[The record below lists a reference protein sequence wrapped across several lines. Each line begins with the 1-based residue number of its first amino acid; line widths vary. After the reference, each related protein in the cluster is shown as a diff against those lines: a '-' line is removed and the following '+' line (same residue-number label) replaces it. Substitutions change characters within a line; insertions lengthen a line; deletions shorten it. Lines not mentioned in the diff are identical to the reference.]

1 MYRTGHA
8 DAIYVAAGPNPSV
21 SAAVMK
27 ISGFHAMTGNRQA
40 QRAFDA
46 GILSL
51 GLSIDGQ
58 ESTRDLEYA
67 KLAFQ
72 RATEWDPSMCDA
84 WLGRAA
90 AGEVTD
96 EVIANLHR
104 TSTSTLHRE
113 QRRLGLPPRALAG
126 RFVSGLY
133 IDYPLASY
141 TEIWL
146 AYAASLI
153 AGKQY
158 DEAERVLDELAE
170 YRAGMLSDPDREIDD
185 RISAY
190 IRGVLHFNTQRWP
203 DVMSVLAGSA
213 EWEDPYL
220 ATGAHVMVGSA
231 CAQLGLF
238 GEAIRRMDQAESG
251 PIPAAR
257 TTAMFCRGLCLRE
270 TGSEDEAQALF
281 EQVYSQAPDFTANT
295 EAMRD
300 KSYRITVT
308 TKESIDART
317 DRWDPA
323 SAPSVE
329 QLQNADAEDRAKKI
343 LTEARAELDRQIG
356 LTAVKTQVAKLQA
369 TAQLAKI
376 RAEKGMAS
384 VPRGN
389 HLAFTGPPGTGKTT
403 IARVVAKIYCG
414 VGLLKTD
421 KVVEAK
427 RMDFVGQHLGST
439 AIKTDKLIDTA
450 MDGVL
455 FIDEAYTLIQTGL
468 SGGDAFGREAVDT
481 LLARME
487 NDRDRLVVI
496 IAGYDGEIDRL
507 LAANDGLASRFAKR
521 LQFPSY
527 TPPELGQIGKL
538 IASSRDSELSEDA
551 VRLLEQACERLYN
564 SERTDQ
570 SGQPRRGIDL
580 AGNGRFVRNVIEA
593 AEEER
598 EFRLANDDSLD
609 LSAVDASVLMRIEAP
624 DMEAALAGV
633 LSSLGVS

>member
-1 MYRTGHA
+1 M
-8 DAIYVAAGPNPSV
+8 S
-21 SAAVMK
+21 
-27 ISGFHAMTGNRQA
+27 GNRQA

-46 GILSL
+46 GVLSL
-51 GLSIDGQ
+51 GLTIDGQ
-58 ESTRDLEYA
+58 ESVRDLEYA

-90 AGEVTD
+90 AGEVTA
-96 EVIANLHR
+96 EVLHNLYK
-104 TSTSTLHRE
+104 TSTTTLYRE
-113 QRRLGLPPRALAG
+113 QRRLGLAPRALSG
-126 RFVSGLY
+126 RFLSGLY
-133 IDYPLASY
+133 IDYPLSSY
-141 TEIWL
+141 TEICL
-146 AYAASLI
+146 AKAAHLI
-153 AGKQY
+153 GEKEY
-158 DEAERVLDELAE
+158 DEAEKVLDA
-170 YRAGMLSDPDREIDD
+170 LSEHRRRLTSDTDRVADD

-190 IRGVLHFNTQRWP
+190 VRGVLHFNTQRWP

-213 EWEDPYL
+213 EWDDPYL
-220 ATGAHVMVGSA
+220 ASGAHVMVGTA

-238 GEAIRRMDQAESG
+238 GEAIRRMEQAEAG

-270 TGSEDEAQALF
+270 TGEEDKAQSLF
-281 EQVYSQAPDFTANT
+281 EKVYSQAPDFAANT
-295 EAMRD
+295 AAMRD
-300 KSYRITVT
+300 RTYRLTVT

-323 SAPSVE
+323 SAPSAE
-329 QLQNADAEDRAKKI
+329 QMQSADAEDRAKRI
-343 LTEARAELDRQIG
+343 LAEARAELDRQIG
-356 LTAVKTQVAKLQA
+356 LDSVKTQVAKLQA

-427 RMDFVGQHLGST
+427 RMDLVGQHLGST

-527 TPPELGQIGKL
+527 TPSELGRIGKL
-538 IASSRDSELSEDA
+538 IAESRDSELSEEA
-551 VRLLEQACERLYN
+551 LALLEKACEGLYN
-564 SERTDQ
+564 SERVDQ

-609 LSAVDASVLMRIEAP
+609 LSTVDEAVLMRIEAA
-624 DMEAALAGV
+624 DMHAALTGV
-633 LSSLGVS
+633 LASLGVTNPS

>member
-1 MYRTGHA
+1 MTTG
-8 DAIYVAAGPNPSV
+8 
-21 SAAVMK
+21 
-27 ISGFHAMTGNRQA
+27 TRQA

-46 GILSL
+46 GVLSL
-51 GLSIDGQ
+51 GLTIDGQ
-58 ESTRDLEYA
+58 ESARDLEYA

-72 RATEWDPSMCDA
+72 RATEWDPTMCDA

-90 AGEVTD
+90 AGEVTRD
-96 EVIANLHR
+96 VLYNLYK
-104 TSTSTLHRE
+104 TSSTSLFRE
-113 QRRLGLPPRALAG
+113 QRRLGLPSRAMAG
-126 RFVSGLY
+126 RFLAGLY
-133 IDYPLASY
+133 IDYPLASL

-146 AYAASLI
+146 AQAAQLI
-153 AGKQY
+153 QDKEY
-158 DEAERVLDELAE
+158 DEAEKVLDELAAH
-170 YRAGMLSDPDREIDD
+170 RRTMLSDPDREADD

-190 IRGVLHFNTQRWP
+190 IRGVLHFTTQRWP
-203 DVMSVLAGSA
+203 DVMAVLAGSA
-213 EWEDPYL
+213 EWDDPYL
-220 ATGAHVMVGSA
+220 AAGAHVMVGSA

-238 GEAIRRMDQAESG
+238 GEAIRRMEQAEAG

-270 TGSEDEAQALF
+270 TGNEEDAQALF
-281 EQVYSQAPDFTANT
+281 EKVYSQAPDFTANT
-295 EAMRD
+295 TAMRD
-300 KSYRITVT
+300 RTYRITVT
-308 TKESIDART
+308 TKESIDTRT

-323 SAPSVE
+323 TAPSTEAVE
-329 QLQNADAEDRAKKI
+329 QAESEDRAKRI
-343 LTEARAELDRQIG
+343 LAEARAELDKQVG
-356 LTAVKTQVAKLQA
+356 LANVKTQVAKLQA

-376 RAEKGMAS
+376 RAEKGMANVS
-384 VPRGN
+384 RGN

-468 SGGDAFGREAVDT
+468 QGGDAFGREAVDT

-507 LAANDGLASRFAKR
+507 LASNDGLASRFAKR

-527 TPPELGQIGKL
+527 TAPELGQIGQL
-538 IASSRDSELSEDA
+538 IAKARDSQLSDEA
-551 VRLLEQACERLYN
+551 MQLLIKACEGLYQ
-564 SERTDQ
+564 SERVDQ
-570 SGQPRRGIDL
+570 SGQQRRGIDL
-580 AGNGRFVRNVIEA
+580 AGNGRFVRNVIES

-609 LSAVDASVLMRIEAP
+609 LTAIDESMLMRIEAP
-624 DMEAALAGV
+624 DMQAALAGI
-633 LSSLGVS
+633 LATLGG

>member
-1 MYRTGHA
+1 
-8 DAIYVAAGPNPSV
+8 
-21 SAAVMK
+21 
-27 ISGFHAMTGNRQA
+27 MTGNRQA

-96 EVIANLHR
+96 EVIRNLHR
-104 TSTSTLHRE
+104 TSTSTLYRE
-113 QRRLGLPPRALAG
+113 QRRLGLAPRALAG

-146 AYAASLI
+146 AYAANLI
-153 AGKQY
+153 GSKQY

-238 GEAIRRMDQAESG
+238 GEAIRRMEQAENG

-329 QLQNADAEDRAKKI
+329 QLQTADAEDRAKKI

-598 EFRLANDDSLD
+598 EFRLANDESLD
-609 LSAVDASVLMRIEAP
+609 LTAVDESVLMRIEAP

-633 LSSLGVS
+633 LASLGVS

>member
-1 MYRTGHA
+1 
-8 DAIYVAAGPNPSV
+8 
-21 SAAVMK
+21 
-27 ISGFHAMTGNRQA
+27 MTGNRQA

-51 GLSIDGQ
+51 GLTVDGQ

-72 RATEWDPSMCDA
+72 RATEWDPTMCDA

-90 AGEVTD
+90 AGEVTKD
-96 EVIANLHR
+96 VLYNLYK
-104 TSTSTLHRE
+104 TSTSTLFRE
-113 QRRLGLPPRALAG
+113 QRRIGLAPRTLAG
-126 RFVSGLY
+126 RFLPGLY
-133 IDYPLASY
+133 IDYPLAGY

-146 AYAASLI
+146 AHAAQLI
-153 AGKQY
+153 ADKEY
-158 DEAERVLDELAE
+158 DEAERVLDELAT
-170 YRAGMLSDPDREIDD
+170 YRRSMLSDTDRDIDN

-203 DVMSVLAGSA
+203 DVMAVLTGSA
-213 EWEDPYL
+213 DWEDPYL
-220 ATGAHVMVGSA
+220 AAGANVMVGSA

-238 GEAIRRMDQAESG
+238 GEAIRRMEQAEAG
-251 PIPAAR
+251 PIPAAK

-281 EQVYSQAPDFTANT
+281 EKVYSQAPDFAANT
-295 EAMRD
+295 SAMRD
-300 KSYRITVT
+300 RTYRITVT

-323 SAPSVE
+323 SAPSMD
-329 QLQNADAEDRAKKI
+329 QMQQAESADRAKRI
-343 LTEARAELDRQIG
+343 LAEAKAELERQIG
-356 LTAVKTQVAKLQA
+356 LSAVKTQVAKLQA

-384 VPRGN
+384 VPRGH

-507 LAANDGLASRFAKR
+507 LAANDGLKSRFAKR

-527 TPPELGQIGKL
+527 TSEELGRIAAL
-538 IASSRDSELSEDA
+538 IANSRDSELSDGA
-551 VRLLEQACERLYN
+551 VELLVKACDGLYN
-564 SERTDQ
+564 SEHTDQ

-609 LSAVDASVLMRIEAP
+609 LSAVDETVLMRIEAP

-633 LSSLGVS
+633 LGSLGN